1 MAEQPNLDKRISG
14 TVKKLLIAATFMFGF
29 GFALVPL
36 YDVICDVTGL
46 NGKTSSSAAAES
58 ETVDPSRTVRV
69 QFVTQTNAD
78 MPWQF
83 RPEVRSVELHPGEI
97 KLVQFFAKNEAVD
110 TVIGQAVPS
119 VTPGVAASYLKKTQ
133 CFCFDQQSLAGGKSM
148 DMPVIF
154 YLDPAIP
161 KHINELTLSYTLYNV
176 TEREQQKSKDVAARS
191 GSQF

>member
-1 MAEQPNLDKRISG
+1 VAEQPNLDDRISG
-14 TVKKLLIAATFMFGF
+14 TLKKLLVAAVLMFGF

-46 NGKTSSSAAAES
+46 NGKTSSSAAADSKE
-58 ETVDPSRTVRV
+58 VDPSRTVRV

-78 MPWQF
+78 MPWLF
-83 RPEVRSVELHPGEI
+83 RPEVRSLELHPGEI
-97 KLVQFFAKNEAVD
+97 KLVQFFAKNEAAD
-110 TVIGQAVPS
+110 TVIGQAIPS

-133 CFCFDQQSLAGGKSM
+133 CFCFNQQTLAGGKSM

-161 KHINELTLSYTLYNV
+161 KHITELTLSYTLYNV
-176 TEREQQKSKDVAARS
+176 TEREQQKSKDVAVHRS
-191 GSQF
+191 SQF

>member
-1 MAEQPNLDKRISG
+1 VAEQPNLDDRISG
-14 TVKKLLIAATFMFGF
+14 TLKKLLVAAVLMFGF

-46 NGKTSSSAAAES
+46 NGKTSSSAAADS
-58 ETVDPSRTVRV
+58 NDVDPSRTVRV

-110 TVIGQAVPS
+110 TVIGQAIPS

-133 CFCFDQQSLAGGKSM
+133 CFCFDQQTLAAGKSM

-161 KHINELTLSYTLYNV
+161 KHITELTLSYTLYNV
-176 TEREQQKSKDVAARS
+176 TEREQQKGKDVAAYS

>member
-1 MAEQPNLDKRISG
+1 MAEQPNLDDRISG
-14 TVKKLLIAATFMFGF
+14 TLKKLLVAAVLMFGF

-46 NGKTSSSAAAES
+46 NGKTSSSAAADS
-58 ETVDPSRTVRV
+58 NDVDPSRTVRV

-110 TVIGQAVPS
+110 TVIGQAIPS

-133 CFCFDQQSLAGGKSM
+133 CFCFDQQTLAAGKSM

-161 KHINELTLSYTLYNV
+161 KHITELTLSYTLYNV
-176 TEREQQKSKDVAARS
+176 TEREQQKGKDVAAYS